1 MKKIYLFV
9 CLVLCTFSIIISS
22 KAEINKRIIVLDP
35 GHGGMDGG
43 AIVGEIKESDLVL
56 DICFKIKS
64 IFENKGYIVIMT
76 RNDRESLCDGKF
88 IKKEDMNKRVNIIN
102 ESNASA
108 AISIH
113 LNKFSISKY
122 RGAQVFYS
130 CVNYKNK
137 QLAEQLQN
145 SFELYLNDTKRKPQ
159 IRENLYLLKRV
170 SIPCC
175 IVECGFMSNPEEFSL
190 LLKEEY
196 QYKIGYSI
204 LFAIDNFLK

>member
-22 KAEINKRIIVLDP
+22 NAEINKRIIVLDP